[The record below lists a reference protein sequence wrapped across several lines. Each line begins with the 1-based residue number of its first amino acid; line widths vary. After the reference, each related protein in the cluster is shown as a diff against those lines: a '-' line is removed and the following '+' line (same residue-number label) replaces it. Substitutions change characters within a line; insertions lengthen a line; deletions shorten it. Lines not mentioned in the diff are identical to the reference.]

1 MSNKIFIGIDP
12 GPKYTGVV
20 VRQGEEVL
28 HASTYVRPKDM
39 LPITWAVT
47 VTNLVLTDVIA
58 KYPEAKVGIEGV
70 TVPNAYNGGKL
81 AMINPKST
89 IHLGIV
95 VGAFAFAL
103 PDAVIVRPGKN
114 GSQPVYPACLSGRRP
129 SELAGTNAGA
139 GTRNH
144 EKSAYDVAGLA
155 EGLHNDR
162 YKLDEQQNLFDL
174 A

>member
-1 MSNKIFIGIDP
+1 MSSEIFVGIDP

-20 VRQGEEVL
+20 VRQGDEVL
-28 HASTYVRPKDM
+28 YASTFVRPKEM

-47 VTNLVLTDVIA
+47 VTNRVLIDVIA
-58 KYPEAKVGIEGV
+58 NYPDAKVGIEGV

-95 VGAFAFAL
+95 VGAFAMAL
-103 PDAVIVRPGKN
+103 PNAVIVRPGKN
-114 GSQPVYPACLSGRRP
+114 GSQEIYPECLSGRRP
-129 SELAGTNAGA
+129 KELAGTNAGA

-162 YKLDEQQNLFDL
+162 YKLDEQQNLFD
-174 A
+174 